1 MIEHYTSSSTARHP
15 NIIPA
20 RSKVE
25 EDIVSLM
32 ARRNCHSGMRIM
44 GREDVFM
51 FILEVNIQN
60 KSRAGDI
67 CQIASGKWKLSL

>member
-1 MIEHYTSSSTARHP
+1 MRHQ

-25 EDIVSLM
+25 EDFLSLM
-32 ARRNCHSGMRIM
+32 ARRNCPSGMRIM
-44 GREDVFM
+44 GREDMFM
-51 FILEVNIQN
+51 FISEVDIQN

-67 CQIASGKWKLSL
+67 CQIAGGKWKLSL